1 MKPTAVKDLVPG
13 RLAPTGDVKVSAPQ
27 RRDQKGSV
35 DVKRQAI
42 LLSIVM
48 PAFNEANTI
57 EVAVTKLL
65 SLQISGDYELIV
77 VNDGSTDETAEI
89 LAQVASKIGN
99 RRLRILSQPTN
110 TGKGTAVRRAIA
122 EASGSYL
129 LIFDADS
136 EYDVA
141 DISRL
146 VEPLFTGRAEV
157 VYGVRLSGVNVVIPT
172 LSHAIGNRIMTMTAN
187 LIYGAWLTDMHTCL
201 KLVPVPLLK
210 AMTLTENG
218 FGLDTEITAE
228 MLRLGYRPYE
238 VPASYVGRTREEGKK
253 IGFLDALRCF
263 YVLGKVRLRG
273 KRKPGLRDRSLAPS
287 VMERPARASR

>member
-1 MKPTAVKDLVPG
+1 MKSKLLERQVQKRALPKRDMPISVSQQSQHEA
-13 RLAPTGDVKVSAPQ
+13 GDSSEQHPV
-27 RRDQKGSV
+27 
-35 DVKRQAI
+35 
-42 LLSIVM
+42 LLSVVM

-57 EVAVTKLL
+57 EDAIRKLL
-65 SLQISGDYELIV
+65 NIRLGENFELIV
-77 VNDGSTDETAEI
+77 VDDGSVDHTAKI
-89 LAQVASKIGN
+89 L
-99 RRLRILSQPTN
+99 RRLMADPLSGRLRVLFQPQN
-110 TGKGTAVRRAIA
+110 AGKGAAVRRAIK
-122 EASGSYL
+122 EASGAYL

-136 EYDVA
+136 EYDAA

-146 VEPLFTGRAEV
+146 VEPLLTGRAEV

-172 LSHAIGNRIMTMTAN
+172 LSHAIGNRVMTTVAN
-187 LIYGAWLTDMHTCL
+187 LLYGSWLTDMHTCL
-201 KLVPVPLLK
+201 KLLPVPLLR
-210 AMTLTENG
+210 AMKLTENG

-253 IGFLDALRCF
+253 IGLLDALRCF

-287 VMERPARASR
+287 VVKGPAGASR

>member
-13 RLAPTGDVKVSAPQ
+13 RLAPTGGIKVSVPQ
-27 RRDQKGSV
+27 RRDQKGGV

-42 LLSIVM
+42 FLSIVM
-48 PAFNEANTI
+48 PAFNEANTV

-89 LAQVASKIGN
+89 LAKVESKIGN
-99 RRLRILSQPTN
+99 RRMRILSQPTN
-110 TGKGTAVRRAIA
+110 TGKGAAVRRAIA
-122 EASGSYL
+122 EASGAYL

-146 VEPLFTGRAEV
+146 VEPLLTGRAEV

-172 LSHAIGNRIMTMTAN
+172 LSHAIGNRVMTMAAN

-201 KLVPVPLLK
+201 KLIPVPLLK

-287 VMERPARASR
+287 VMERPARASQ